1 MCKFEHCQPNL
12 GLFNNNFTLL
22 HIFLALPGGPF
33 NLLTPDLTSYQ
44 QQLWLS
50 AQLVTKVATEQETFT
65 KVCSVL
71 LHVKGVS
78 DKNTVTTVG
87 DRVHNRTR
95 TIK

>member
-1 MCKFEHCQPNL
+1 MNF
-12 GLFNNNFTLL
+12 FFINNFKLL

-78 DKNTVTTVG
+78 DENTVTTVG